1 MPSRF
6 WQIYIQHLHPSMKS
20 INYGT
25 PYREEEDNSCRGA
38 RKREGKRKKRRTLLI
53 RDEEN
58 RVESDNMQRD
68 ETKCVLD
75 VGMKKRRG
83 GIKGCSPL

>member
-1 MPSRF
+1 MER
-6 WQIYIQHLHPSMKS
+6 
-20 INYGT
+20 
-25 PYREEEDNSCRGA
+25 
-38 RKREGKRKKRRTLLI
+38 KRKKKKRRILLI

-75 VGMKKRRG
+75 VGMKKG
-83 GIKGCSPL
+83 GEKSKAAARCGVRDSQAGSSLLWQSVDFHPHF